1 MPEINGPQALLGP
14 SWGPLAASWAALG
27 GSWAV
32 WAALGRLLGGSW
44 GALGGSWAPPGAA
57 SVALGSRSA
66 ETRKNDDST
75 AFLLVFGPPG
85 CPLGGPWA
93 ALGPPGTVH
102 GALLGRLGRSWAARE
117 PC

>member
-1 MPEINGPQALLGP
+1 MPQLNAPQALLGL
-14 SWGPLAASWAALG
+14 SWGLLAASWAALG

-44 GALGGSWAPPGAA
+44 EALGGSWAPPVAD

-75 AFLLVFGPPG
+75 AFLLFFGPPERPRG
-85 CPLGGPWA
+85 E
-93 ALGPPGTVH
+93 
-102 GALLGRLGRSWAARE
+102 LGRLWGRRE
-117 PC
+117 PSV